1 MPELDLTGE
10 DWENKFVPDVL
21 GGLVLNQNSESMR
34 SNQFLTLKGMLY
46 ENGDMIKDTGYKTF
60 ADIPEGA
67 PGLFRKAFKHT
78 TASGVVSNFA
88 ISNLSFYVLSGSNW
102 HGVQLSGGGSTT
114 TDANVSATDTVIPV
128 AATTNFAAND
138 TIALRL
144 DDGSD
149 HISTIASV
157 SAGVSITIDDALG
170 GTGVV
175 ATSGNACIEV
185 LTLAGTTD
193 KNVFALT
200 IPWNDALAFTNGIDL
215 PQYYD
220 PATSAVQVIP
230 NLPSSG
236 NTICES
242 LVLFDTSLLL
252 VRTTEGGSNK
262 NQRLRWSD
270 KADFTEWVTGDAG
283 FVDLLDSEDLV
294 HQALVIGPY
303 LAIYRAKS
311 IYRGTAV
318 NTATKRFQWDRVVSR
333 AGIMSP
339 AGVVDIGDKHF
350 VVGNKQTYLYRGG
363 FDVTPVGQE
372 VKGLLYGPN
381 AELDIANLG
390 KTCCVYIEEKNDVFI
405 LYQTTAGTEPDKTLR
420 YSLDLNAWST
430 REFDDQIIGF
440 GSATQSQSLT
450 WNDLVG
456 AWEDLTF
463 TWTSTSI
470 SGDLNTILLCSDDG
484 QVYEYDF
491 LTADDNTVA
500 QSWTIETPDF
510 SHHNGSIRTDYLE
523 LKCAGGSATIEI
535 SIDEGNSWV
544 TIETVSPGA
553 TPIKVRIYKQVSS
566 RTVRYRITGSS
577 TFRLSWMNL
586 RVTLETEN

>member
-60 ADIPEGA
+60 ADIPSGV
-67 PGLFRKAFKHT
+67 PGLFRKVFKHT
-78 TASGVVSNFA
+78 TASGTVSNFA
-88 ISNLSFYVLSGSNW
+88 ISNLSFYVLANSGANW
-102 HGVQLSGGGSTT
+102 HIVNINGGGSTT
-114 TDANVSATDTVIPV
+114 LDATASQTQKEMPV
-128 AATTNFAAND
+128 TATTNFD
-138 TIALRL
+138 VGDRIAVRL

-149 HISTIASV
+149 HVSTIDSI
-157 SAGVSITIDDALG
+157 SAGVSVTIADGLPSQAL
-170 GTGVV
+170 
-175 ATSGNACIEV
+175 SGNVVVEGIK
-185 LTLAGTTD
+185 LAGTAD

-200 IPWNDALAFTNGIDL
+200 IPWNDALAFTNGIDK

-220 PATSAVQVIP
+220 PATAKVQVIP

-252 VRTTEGGSNK
+252 LRTTEGGSNK

-283 FVDLLDSEDLV
+283 SVDLLDSEDLV

-318 NTATKRFQWDRVVSR
+318 NTSTKRFQWDRVVSGS
-333 AGIMSP
+333 GIMSP

-350 VVGNKQTYLYRGG
+350 VIGNKQTYLYRGG

-372 VKGLLYGPN
+372 VKSLLYGSS

-390 KTCCVYIEEKNDVFI
+390 KTCCVYVEEKNDVFI

-420 YSLDLNAWST
+420 YSLDLNAWSS

-440 GSATQSQSLT
+440 GNATQSQSLT

-456 AWEDLTF
+456 TWEDLTF

-491 LTADDNTVA
+491 LTADDNGVA

-566 RTVRYRITGSS
+566 RTVRYRIAGSS